1 MSKAHGEISTPA
13 PSLGIAAGLMIL
25 VGAMN
30 AIDSIIVRTLTT
42 DLHPFVIGFF
52 RALFGLLVVLP
63 WIVRSPSR
71 LRTRYRLSHLV
82 RAALKL
88 LSLVTFFA
96 AIAAAPLADV
106 TAIAFAAPIF
116 VTVGAWT
123 LLGEAPKLSRV
134 LAVIAGFAGIMII
147 LQPGKGGIAP
157 GLLFA
162 VLGALLMA
170 VIQLMLKAMSGRDST
185 DALVGWNLILT
196 VPLAVL
202 PALWFWTTPTLPQLG
217 LLAVQGALG
226 ALNMTA
232 ITRSLALAPASFV
245 ASFDF
250 LRLPFVAILAFTFFG
265 EVAGLGTWVGAAII
279 FGSTLLLIGR
289 FGFRDTAER
298 H

>member
-1 MSKAHGEISTPA
+1 MSKAHGEISSVT
-13 PSLGIAAGLMIL
+13 PSLGVAAGLMIL
-25 VGAMN
+25 VGAIN
-30 AIDSIIVRTLTT
+30 SIDSIIVRTLTT

-88 LSLVTFFA
+88 LSLVAFFA

-116 VTVGAWT
+116 VTIGAWVF
-123 LLGEAPKLSRV
+123 LGEAPMVRRV

-147 LQPGKGGIAP
+147 LQPASGEMAP

-170 VIQLMLKAMSGRDST
+170 VIQLMLKSMSGRDST

-196 VPLAVL
+196 VPLAAL
-202 PALWFWTTPTLPQLG
+202 PALWFWTTPTWPQLG
-217 LLAVQGALG
+217 LLAIQGALG

-245 ASFDF
+245 APFDF
-250 LRLPFVAILAFTFFG
+250 LRLPFVAILAFAFFG
-265 EVAGLGTWVGAAII
+265 EVAGLGTWVGATIV
-279 FGSTLLLIGR
+279 FGSTLLLIGPIGLR
-289 FGFRDTAER
+289 NAAGRA
-298 H
+298 